1 MRFML
6 SLMMFV
12 LILASGCTKKKV
24 RVSLP
29 PAMKSVKVGYTE
41 DGVASWYGHPY
52 HGRKTS
58 NGETFNMNDLTA
70 AHKTLPFGVWV
81 EVLNKKNNQKVVVRI
96 NDRGPFVDG
105 RIIDISKAAANSINM
120 IGMGIAPVKIK
131 VVRTQ

>member
-1 MRFML
+1 MRYTLTGLLFA
-6 SLMMFV
+6 V
-12 LILASGCTKKKV
+12 LLVTGCTKKRP

-41 DGVASWYGHPY
+41 DGEASWYGHPY

-58 NGETFNMNDLTA
+58 NGEVFNMNELTA

-81 EVLNKKNNQKVVVRI
+81 EVRNKKNNRSVVVRI
-96 NDRGPFVDG
+96 NDRGPFVKN
-105 RIIDISKAAANSINM
+105 RIIDLSRAAAGKIDM

-131 VVRTQ
+131 VIRTK